1 MFVLRKVGEFY
12 RVYYGQVRMNGAV
25 VKMDEVEEFE
35 GTLAEC
41 ERYIDEQCANDN
53 VDPA

>member
-1 MFVLRKVGEFY
+1 MFVLRKVGEYY
-12 RVYYGQVRMNGAV
+12 RVYYGQVRMDGAV
-25 VKMDEVEEFE
+25 VKMDEVEDFE

-41 ERYIDEQCANDN
+41 EKYIEAQCANDN